1 MLIFYIV
8 VTLLFSVR
16 SYGEICPQPL
26 KIAVAE
32 SWPSSVLENL
42 ARYHQPF
49 KEIGC
54 TVEYQKVPLSR
65 SLQMV
70 SNGKLDGDTYR
81 IAGLEKDYPNLIR
94 VATPMARFG
103 YYLYKKRK
111 ASLNIDQPKSLA
123 GSKTCITFGN
133 RLRRQIS
140 NELKLQVLEASNTSQ
155 CLKMLMTDRV
165 DIFIGPRPE
174 VEDSAFWNSKDDYTR
189 AEKPY
194 VSTNLY
200 IYLNDRHREVAKQL
214 EKILGKYFIT
224 DN

>member
-1 MLIFYIV
+1 MAF
-8 VTLLFSVR
+8 LFSVR
-16 SYGEICPQPL
+16 SNGAICSQPL

-42 ARYHQPF
+42 ARYRQPF

-81 IAGLEKDYPNLIR
+81 IAGFEKDYPHLIR

-103 YYLYKKRK
+103 YYLYKMKM
-111 ASLNIDQPKSLA
+111 ASFNIDQPKSLA
-123 GSKTCITFGN
+123 GHKTCITFGN

-140 NELKLQVLEASNTSQ
+140 NELKLQVLEAANTSQ
-155 CLKMLMTDRV
+155 CLKMLKTDRV
-165 DIFIGPRPE
+165 DVFIGPRLE
-174 VEDSAFWNSKDDYTR
+174 VEDPAFWNSKDEYMR

-200 IYLNDRHREVAKQL
+200 IYLHERHKEVAKKL
-214 EKILGKYFIT
+214 EKVLGKYFIT
-224 DN
+224 DE